1 MNGKTFHF
9 ERGIEIHL
17 VQTQQRKQGGEGP
30 RATDAVSLKIAREQ
44 PGGKATCPFVKVAQY
59 NADTMKFRIVQDLWA
74 YQLSSLLAAFK
85 ETRAQVQI
93 KTCRV
98 VSSSMSARKQPR
110 RSRHGVVMS
119 WLSMASRGKR
129 LSNRL
134 PYPPPL

>member
-1 MNGKTFHF
+1 VNGKTFHF

-93 KTCRV
+93 KNMQGRLKLLSCSFR
-98 VSSSMSARKQPR
+98 RW
-110 RSRHGVVMS
+110 RSR
-119 WLSMASRGKR
+119 SRWPSK
-129 LSNRL
+129 
-134 PYPPPL
+134 PPVCSTAHPIP